1 MMGGSSSSELRSRC
15 ELRGERGR
23 IKREKEVAKEEDD
36 EDEEEDEGEG
46 GGGGITVRG
55 EGGGGAA
62 VPTERAGW
70 DGTVIHGPSALETSA
85 EDAHPDEGEEE
96 GAGELLSV
104 RGRLVT
110 ASMPDMLPH
119 HIGRGFLLRDWTFK
133 FDMDRGED
141 NPARH

>member
-1 MMGGSSSSELRSRC
+1 VV
-15 ELRGERGR
+15 
-23 IKREKEVAKEEDD
+23 KKEDD

-46 GGGGITVRG
+46 V
-55 EGGGGAA
+55 GGAA

>member
-1 MMGGSSSSELRSRC
+1 V
-15 ELRGERGR
+15 
-23 IKREKEVAKEEDD
+23 KDEDD
-36 EDEEEDEGEG
+36 EDEGEDEGG
-46 GGGGITVRG
+46 GRD
-55 EGGGGAA
+55 GAA

-104 RGRLVT
+104 RGRLMT
-110 ASMPDMLPH
+110 ASMPAMLPH
-119 HIGRGFLLRDWTFK
+119 HIGSGFHLRDWTFEIN
-133 FDMDRGED
+133 MDRGED

>member
-1 MMGGSSSSELRSRC
+1 M
-15 ELRGERGR
+15 
-23 IKREKEVAKEEDD
+23 AKEEDD
-36 EDEEEDEGEG
+36 EDEEEDE
-46 GGGGITVRG
+46 G

-70 DGTVIHGPSALETSA
+70 DGTVIHGA

-96 GAGELLSV
+96 GVGELLSV
-104 RGRLVT
+104 RGGLVT

-119 HIGRGFLLRDWTFK
+119 HIGSGFLLRDWTFE

>member
-1 MMGGSSSSELRSRC
+1 LRLVHFFLSPNYGVMMGGSSSSELRSRC

-46 GGGGITVRG
+46 GGGGITVRV

-70 DGTVIHGPSALETSA
+70 DGTVIH
-85 EDAHPDEGEEE
+85 EGEEE

-119 HIGRGFLLRDWTFK
+119 HIGRGFS
-133 FDMDRGED
+133 
-141 NPARH
+141 

>member
-1 MMGGSSSSELRSRC
+1 
-15 ELRGERGR
+15 
-23 IKREKEVAKEEDD
+23 VVKEEDD
-36 EDEEEDEGEG
+36 EDEEEDE
-46 GGGGITVRG
+46 G

-119 HIGRGFLLRDWTFK
+119 HIGRGFLLRDWTLWTGGRTILHDTDGHRYCYVCGVGGYMASEKSGVFP
-133 FDMDRGED
+133 RVEG
-141 NPARH
+141 P

>member
-1 MMGGSSSSELRSRC
+1 M
-15 ELRGERGR
+15 
-23 IKREKEVAKEEDD
+23 AKEEDD

-55 EGGGGAA
+55 DGGGGAA

-70 DGTVIHGPSALETSA
+70 DGTVIHGPSALETLA

-104 RGRLVT
+104 RG
-110 ASMPDMLPH
+110 H
-119 HIGRGFLLRDWTFK
+119 
-133 FDMDRGED
+133 
-141 NPARH
+141 